1 MKMRTIDRKFC
12 MAVVA
17 SLCIVAALPALSA
30 SKAQQQD
37 SQTPAKQTVERD
49 ASPETT
55 NAGEKKFKQ
64 NCSRC
69 HEAPQSFSPRISG
82 SIVRHMRVRASLSE
96 KDAREILRFLNPQ

>member
-69 HEAPQSFSPRISG
+69 HDAPQDLSTHLSG
-82 SIVRHMRVRASLSE
+82 TVLRHMRVRASLSE
-96 KDAREILRFLNPQ
+96 QDERDILKFLNP

>member
-37 SQTPAKQTVERD
+37 SPTPAKQTVQKEATRET
-49 ASPETT
+49 AS
-55 NAGEKKFKQ
+55 AGERKFKQ

-69 HEAPQSFSPRISG
+69 HDAPQDLSTHLSG
-82 SIVRHMRVRASLSE
+82 TVLRHMRVRASLSE
-96 KDAREILRFLNPQ
+96 QDERDILKFLNP